1 MIMKK
6 KALSTIPQ
14 YAERCKRSKALL
26 EEKGFKVIEY
36 QGDLVMTAE
45 EIKKVSHDICGAI
58 IGCDEWN
65 EEIFQACPNLKVIA
79 RFGVGYNNIDLEAAK
94 RHGVKVSIAKGINCD
109 SVAEATIM
117 LVLASLRNLIN
128 LDQTTRQGE
137 WMRDTGNT
145 LHGKTYGLIGFGA
158 IARYVAKL
166 ANAFG
171 PIRIIAFDKFP
182 DYNEAQKLG
191 VEIVDFDT
199 VVKESDIISLHV
211 PCTPETMNMFG
222 EKEFKAMKD
231 TAIFVNVA
239 RGPIVNEEAL
249 YKALKNRWIAK
260 AAVDVFTV
268 EPTPKDNPL
277 FGLDNIIMMPHQCGD
292 TWETFDAVGLFDAQ
306 AIIDVMD
313 GKDPQNWI
321 NK

>member
-1 MIMKK
+1 MKK
-6 KALSTIPQ
+6 IVLSTIPL
-14 YAERCKRSKALL
+14 YAQRCKRSKALL
-26 EEKGFKVIEY
+26 EKEGFEIIEY

-45 EIKKVSHDICGAI
+45 EIKAVGKDICGAI

-65 EEIFQACPNLKVIA
+65 EEIFQACPNLKAIG

-94 RHGVKVSIAKGINCD
+94 RHGVKVSIATGINCD

-117 LVLASLRNLIN
+117 LVLSSLRNLIN
-128 LDQTTRQGE
+128 LDQTTRDGQ
-137 WMRDTGNT
+137 WMRYTGNT
-145 LHGKTYGLIGFGA
+145 LHNKVYGLIGFGA

-166 ANAFG
+166 VNAFG
-171 PIRIIAFDKFP
+171 PAKIIAYDKYP
-182 DYNEAQKLG
+182 NYEEAKKLG

-199 VVKESDIISLHV
+199 VVKESDVISLHV
-211 PCTPETMNMFG
+211 PATPETIKMFG

-231 TAIFVNVA
+231 TAVFVNVA
-239 RGPIVNEEAL
+239 RGPVVDEAAL
-249 YKALKNRWIAK
+249 YKALKEKWIAR
-260 AAVDVFTV
+260 AAIDVFEE
-268 EPTPKDNPL
+268 EPTPADNPL
-277 FGLDNIIMMPHQCGD
+277 FQLDNIIMMPHQCGD

-306 AIIDVMD
+306 VIVDVMN